1 MKDKA
6 RDWQRED
13 RLSKLKQNNEIR
25 KMEIKSLSN
34 IEHPIGP
41 AKHDK

>member
-6 RDWQRED
+6 RDWQRKD

-25 KMEIKSLSN
+25 KIEIKSLAN
-34 IEHPIGP
+34 IKHSIGP